1 MVIHRGRTVYERYFG
16 APKAHLP
23 HAYHSITKSYAGTL
37 AGSFIH
43 EGVLDDQSQSSTFC
57 LN

>member
-1 MVIHRGRTVYERYFG
+1 MYERYFG